1 MGASGPGGREALG
14 ASLPK
19 KLTKSMSCAPRH
31 GRNAVR
37 RVLAYRLTKKAFEM
51 SGRNNYF
58 GDGLNYRVRRDIIS
72 CNKGVI
78 DFKKSEL
85 ISLNKLLY
93 ALVLPTSIIYIYITT

>member
-1 MGASGPGGREALG
+1 
-14 ASLPK
+14 
-19 KLTKSMSCAPRH
+19 
-31 GRNAVR
+31 
-37 RVLAYRLTKKAFEM
+37 M

-58 GDGLNYRVRRDIIS
+58 GDGLHYRVRRDIIS

-93 ALVLPTSIIYIYITT
+93 ALVLPTSIIYIYIYYYVINMHERPYPSKSSSPKARAPFPGEHI